1 MFSIS
6 EVEKRTDIS
15 SYTLRYYEK
24 MGLLPPSKRKVGG
37 RRMYTEDDV
46 RFIKFIKSLKQT
58 GMSLEDIKEFVK
70 DGCILERIH
79 SDIETSQL
87 TPSINRRIEILTKH
101 LEKMEIKKKELDE
114 IISTT
119 KLKLDTYY
127 SILEGDEERK

>member
-24 MGLLPPSKRKVGG
+24 MGLLPPSKRKAGG
-37 RRMYTEDDV
+37 QRMYTEDDV
-46 RFIKFIKSLKQT
+46 RFIMFIKSLKQT

-101 LEKMEIKKKELDE
+101 LENMEIKKKELDE

-119 KLKLDTYY
+119 KLKLNTYY
-127 SILEGDEERK
+127 SILKRDEEKK

>member
-24 MGLLPPSKRKVGG
+24 MGLLPPSKRKDGG
-37 RRMYTEDDV
+37 QRMYTEDDV
-46 RFIKFIKSLKQT
+46 RFIKFIKKLKQT

-79 SDIETSQL
+79 SDKTSQI
-87 TPSINRRIEILTKH
+87 TPSINRRIDILTKH

-114 IISTT
+114 IISAT
-119 KLKLDTYY
+119 KLKLNTYY
-127 SILEGDEERK
+127 SILEGEEERK